1 MRKLVERIVL
11 YTKLDEG
18 ENKMSFRRKRDFVHD
33 SEIRQNISKKIKN
46 IHDDDFDKNI
56 VEIFISHSTENKHD
70 AENIKNIL
78 CDFSPWIE
86 VFIAHDDLQPAQN
99 FEEDII
105 YNLKKCGL
113 FILLVSKNIV
123 DSNYVQQE
131 IGMGRILN
139 KRILPICLDDTIPE
153 GFIRQIQGIK
163 KPKLGDYLLKT
174 IIEQLNFPTSIL
186 CKFLR
191 HSRTFKQTILLYGI
205 LNEKNDFTEED
216 LIYLKYGLEKNT
228 QISDS
233 FKKNRIS
240 ELIIKYEKKMNIE
253 IDIKNECILT
263 RKSN

>member
-1 MRKLVERIVL
+1 MAFKQ
-11 YTKLDEG
+11 
-18 ENKMSFRRKRDFVHD
+18 KRDFGHY
-33 SEIRQNISKKIKN
+33 SEIRQGILKKIKN
-46 IHDDDFDKNI
+46 VYDDDFNENI
-56 VEIFISHSTENKHD
+56 VKIFISHSSKNKHD
-70 AENIKNIL
+70 AKNIKNIL
-78 CDFSPWIE
+78 RDFFPCIE
-86 VFIAHDDLQPAQN
+86 VFVAHDDLQPTQN
-99 FEEDII
+99 FNEDII
-105 YNLKKCGL
+105 DKLKKCGL

-191 HSRTFKQTILLYGI
+191 HSRTFKQTILLYEI